1 MPVITWTALIVA
13 LSTLMAAPAVAQVGN
28 TGHQLN
34 PATLGQHVLT
44 APESRR
50 SGESILY
57 APSEFD
63 DPVLRAA
70 VAAITGGTVDY
81 FDARVATPDPA
92 LLSTY
97 DCVYTWPDFLYF
109 NNVAFGD
116 NLADRVDAGGV
127 VILGVFATYTT
138 GAYMSGRIMTPA
150 YSPVWSPTGAN
161 HYESSDYAGDG
172 VTPIHD
178 GVVAYESSF
187 RDLLALQG
195 AGVQDGSYL
204 DGEIAHAYRP
214 DFKVIYSNG
223 TGGFPLDGTGDWP
236 QLMANACRA
245 AQSANVIFADGF
257 ESGDTSVWSPVVP

>member
-1 MPVITWTALIVA
+1 MPVITWTARTVA
-13 LSTLMAAPAVAQVGN
+13 LCTLMAAPAVAQVGN
-28 TGHQLN
+28 TGHQLD

-44 APESRR
+44 APESMR
-50 SGESILY
+50 SGESILF
-57 APSEFD
+57 APSEYD
-63 DPVLRAA
+63 DPVFRAA

-92 LLSTY
+92 LLSNY
-97 DCVYTWPDFLYF
+97 DCVYTWPDYMYF
-109 NNVAFGD
+109 DNVAFGD

-127 VILGVFATYTT
+127 AILGVFSTYTA

-150 YSPVWSPTGAN
+150 YSPVVSPTGSN
-161 HYESSDYAGDG
+161 HYTSSSYAGDG

-178 GVVAYESSF
+178 GVVAYESGF
-187 RDLLALQG
+187 RDFLALQG

-223 TGGFPLDGTGDWP
+223 SGAFPLGGTGDWP
-236 QLMANACRA
+236 RLIANACRVG
-245 AQSANVIFADGF
+245 QLPFQDGF
-257 ESGDTSVWSPVVP
+257 ESGDTSAWCATVP